1 MNVDPYS
8 LAGEIKR
15 RAGDAGFALCG
26 IAPAESSQY
35 REFFRRWLDDGRQGT
50 MEYLAKRFEERTD
63 PRVYFPGTR
72 SIICVAMNYY
82 TELQP
87 AREGEGRVARYALGN
102 DYHDYIKD
110 RLFALADWV
119 RTQVPEAQTRVG
131 VDTAPVMEKELAARA
146 GIGWMGKNTLVINP
160 SIGSYVLLG
169 EILTTLELP
178 ADDPIADRC
187 GSCTRC
193 IDACPTG
200 ALDHPYQLDATKCIS
215 YLTIEHRGE
224 ISAELQSKTG
234 DWLFG
239 CDICQDVCPWNRKVE
254 GNDDVEIRPR
264 FATGGIS
271 LSDVLQWKAADYQTT
286 LRKSAMKRVKLPVLQ
301 RNARMAA
308 DNLATKLV

>member
-72 SIICVAMNYY
+72 SIICVAMNYD

>member
-286 LRKSAMKRVKLPVLQ
+286 LGKSAMKRVKLPVLQ